1 MNVENGS
8 FRDPS
13 GSVYSKDGDIYR
25 SIFRPGAA
33 DFEAARDSGVYEK
46 LIEKGLLIPHREVEA
61 LDSAPKGTVYCLSHP
76 RLPMVSY
83 PWEWPFSMLKDAAL
97 LHLDVMEI
105 IIPIGF
111 WLRDASAFN
120 VQYNGERLYLI
131 DTLSVGRRIPESP
144 WVAYGQLCSHFLA
157 PLAAAAYCDI
167 QLLSMWRSFID
178 GFPLELAVRMLPGL
192 KKYQP
197 GLFMHLMLHS
207 RYQNSADRKED
218 IRRGKPERNVRKP
231 KVNDRG
237 LIGLIQSLK
246 KTINNITWKRYSKIW
261 EDYKQIRTYDSED
274 VSAKSDYVDK
284 VVRDLQPSMVW
295 DLGAN
300 TGEFS
305 IIAASHGAFVV
316 SIEGDPA
323 CTESIYKKIFQENG
337 PRNIL
342 PLTMDLVNPSPA
354 LGWDSKERSS
364 LMDRGPA
371 DLLLALALV
380 HHLVFSGCIPLSK
393 VAQWFSKIT
402 NSVLVEFVPPTDPM
416 VKKLLANRNGEH
428 HPYSLEVFISSFE
441 KFFVFIDNKN
451 LQNGRTLFLY
461 KRKNL
466 SPE

>member
-1 MNVENGS
+1 MNVDNGS
-8 FRDPS
+8 FRDPA
-13 GSVYSKDGDIYR
+13 GSVYSKDDDIYR
-25 SIFRPGAA
+25 SIFLPGVT
-33 DFEAARDSGVYEK
+33 DFEAARDAGVYER

-61 LDSAPKGTVYCLSHP
+61 PNFAPKGTVYCLSNP
-76 RLPMVSY
+76 RLPIVSY

-97 LHLDVMEI
+97 LHLDVMETL
-105 IIPIGF
+105 IPMGF

-120 VQYNGERLYLI
+120 VQYNGERIYLI
-131 DTLSVGRRIPESP
+131 DTLSAGCRIPESP
-144 WVAYGQLCSHFLA
+144 WVAYGQFCSHFLA
-157 PLAAAAYCDI
+157 PLAAAAYGDI
-167 QLLSMWRSFID
+167 RLFSMWRNFID

-197 GLFMHLMLHS
+197 GIFMHLTLHS
-207 RYQNSADRKED
+207 RYQNSADRKEY
-218 IRRGKPERNVRKP
+218 IVRGKAERNARKP

-237 LIGLIQSLK
+237 LIGLIRSLK
-246 KTINNITWKRYSKIW
+246 KTINGITWKRYSKIW

-274 VSAKSDYVDK
+274 VSAKSDYVDRI
-284 VVRDLQPSMVW
+284 VRDLQPSMVW

-305 IIAASHGAFVV
+305 LIAASRGAFVV

-323 CTESIYKKIFQENG
+323 CTESLYKKIIQKNG

-342 PLTMDLVNPSPA
+342 PLTMDLANPSPA
-354 LGWDSKERSS
+354 LGWDSRERSS

-380 HHLVFSGCIPLSK
+380 HHLVFSCCIPLSM

-402 NSVLVEFVPPTDPM
+402 NFVLVEFVPHTDPM
-416 VKKLLANRNGEH
+416 VNKLLANRNGEH
-428 HPYSLEVFISSFE
+428 HPYNLEVFTSSFE
-441 KFFVFIDNKN
+441 KIFVLIDSKS

-461 KRKNL
+461 KRKK
-466 SPE
+466 